1 MAGHSVSPGCFKSK
15 DAEPEATLELFEDYL
30 ENMQRVFRLT
40 RRIHPT
46 TGAKIE
52 YDDAE
57 KKDLI
62 LVEGGEDMQNL
73 FKHVGLVGSLICQFK
88 NYFFRS
94 V

>member
-1 MAGHSVSPGCFKSK
+1 LSQV
-15 DAEPEATLELFEDYL
+15 ELGLGFDNYL

-62 LVEGGEDMQNL
+62 LVEEGEDMQNL
-73 FKHVGLVGSLICQFK
+73 FKHVGLVVYTLLGEKDALSM
-88 NYFFRS
+88 
-94 V
+94 VGG